1 MVEINKE
8 ILTKYKETKEE
19 QIDRVYEYN
28 TITGNQIMEIL
39 HSIMYDLYAICDDDQ
54 DILKKIGYD
63 IKADEEKEKIQEE
76 LNNIKNIFKDMEN
89 AVKRD
94 ITEEVLELEKEI
106 SNLEF
111 EYEKTFSEKVM
122 EKGSEY
128 GFDTQ
133 FEYMQVAVKY
143 ELLPLEKEIR
153 DKKYE
158 KYALECRFAH
168 DIKQLIE

>member
-8 ILTKYKETKEE
+8 ILTKYKEIKEE

-63 IKADEEKEKIQEE
+63 IEADKEKEKIQEE
-76 LNNIKNIFKDMEN
+76 LDNIKNIFKDMEN
-89 AVKRD
+89 AVKKD
-94 ITEEVLELEKEI
+94 VTEEILELEKEI
-106 SNLEF
+106 SNLKF
-111 EYEKTFSEKVM
+111 EYEKNFSEKVI
-122 EKGSEY
+122 EKGKKY
-128 GFDTQ
+128 GFDIQ
-133 FEYMQVAVKY
+133 FEYMQEMVKY
-143 ELLPLEKEIR
+143 ELLPLKEKICNKE
-153 DKKYE
+153 YE
-158 KYALECRFAH
+158 KYALECKFAQ